1 MMLTKSDIWLGAD
14 IGYTNYSTIAVI
26 QKKIQRKRLDKWNSA
41 LKRDVE
47 KSTKSLIKWK
57 EIRDLTEN
65 IALPFKYIETINTLL
80 QSQQQRYWLYQ
91 YFIDFAVNDCKIFSL
106 SRIRKQFDSRFISS
120 NINRPFNEYFARG
133 R

>member
-14 IGYTNYSTIAVI
+14 IGYTKYSTIAVI

-91 YFIDFAVNDCKIFSL
+91 YFIDFAVNDLQDFQSK
-106 SRIRKQFDSRFISS
+106 
-120 NINRPFNEYFARG
+120 
-133 R
+133 